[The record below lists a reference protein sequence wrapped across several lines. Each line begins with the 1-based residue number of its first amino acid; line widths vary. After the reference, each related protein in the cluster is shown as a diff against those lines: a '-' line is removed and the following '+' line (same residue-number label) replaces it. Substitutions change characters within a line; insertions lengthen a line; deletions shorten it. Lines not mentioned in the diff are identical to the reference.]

1 MKLFRLTAL
10 FVFLLAALSLSAQIA
25 IYGDTRTNDDIH
37 SKIITAIS
45 SHKPRI
51 AFHSGDLG
59 DKGIVQAEYDK
70 FFEIS
75 LPLTRLCNI
84 HPAKGNHE
92 RDAALFLKNF
102 PAIGEKTYYSV
113 AYDGMLFLLLDST
126 IDLKPE
132 SEQYKWLERELAAN
146 TQIPAIIIIHHPVF
160 SSGAHGDELGLALFL
175 PALFERHNVRA
186 VFSGHDHN
194 YERSEFGGI
203 AYITTGGGGAPLR
216 DAKHANPHSIIFQ
229 KEHHYCIGERIE
241 DMLFFEVYD
250 LSGDVLDD
258 FLIHLR

>member
-10 FVFLLAALSLSAQIA
+10 LVILLTAWSLSAQIA

-37 SKIITAIS
+37 RKIVTAIS
-45 SHKPRI
+45 THEPRI
-51 AFHSGDLG
+51 AFHSGDLVA
-59 DKGIVQAEYDK
+59 KGIDQAEYDN
-70 FFEIS
+70 FFDIS
-75 LPLTRLCNI
+75 LPLTQLCKI

-102 PAIGEKTYYSV
+102 PAIGEKTYYSI
-113 AYDGMLFLLLDST
+113 AYDKMLFVLLDST
-126 IDLKPE
+126 VELKPG
-132 SEQYKWLERELAAN
+132 SEQYNWLESELAAN
-146 TQIPAIIIIHHPVF
+146 DLLPAIIIIHHPVF

-175 PALFERHNVRA
+175 PALFERYNVRA

-216 DAKHANPHSIIFQ
+216 DAKHDNPHSITFQ
-229 KEHHYCIGERIE
+229 KEHHYCIGERVE
-241 DMLFFEVYD
+241 DILYFLVFSESNSLM
-250 LSGDVLDD
+250 DD

>member
-1 MKLFRLTAL
+1 
-10 FVFLLAALSLSAQIA
+10 
-25 IYGDTRTNDDIH
+25 
-37 SKIITAIS
+37 
-45 SHKPRI
+45 
-51 AFHSGDLG
+51 
-59 DKGIVQAEYDK
+59 
-70 FFEIS
+70 
-75 LPLTRLCNI
+75 
-84 HPAKGNHE
+84 
-92 RDAALFLKNF
+92 
-102 PAIGEKTYYSV
+102 
-113 AYDGMLFLLLDST
+113 
-126 IDLKPE
+126 PE

-146 TQIPAIIIIHHPVF
+146 TQIPAITIIHHPVF